1 MNHTTQYDRPL
12 TTIHRVLLIGAAVPM
27 VVFGVLGGIGT
38 FYNMTRAFGSAGTAL
53 GVIAAGEGATTVLAV
68 LTLVLTAFSQSTP
81 AAVRT
86 GLWAMPLA
94 ASVVG
99 VLTAPSWSLTA
110 VQALTPMAMCVSAE
124 GLALMVRRTMVY
136 RTGIDPEQQRRTA
149 DTTRRLA
156 YLRAVAAKHPDE
168 KRRRKAELEAWKVA
182 GQAGAGDL
190 VLGGDLVHVQ
200 RERLTIA
207 ADDALG
213 EMFTIVAAPAA
224 AALGEAPAAPA
235 VAPASTAT
243 LDDVCTVAGV
253 EIPAPGDAMTADQVA
268 AVLRWLRY
276 STNPPMSGRQAI
288 AAFRTHGFTATDA
301 ELWTA
306 WRSIPTP

>member
-12 TTIHRVLLIGAAVPM
+12 TRIHRVLLVAAAVPM
-27 VVFGVLGGIGT
+27 LVFGVLGGIGT
-38 FYNMTRAFGSAGTAL
+38 FSNMTRAFHSSGTAL
-53 GVIAAGEGATTVLAV
+53 GVIAAGEGATAVLAI
-68 LTLVLTAFSQSTP
+68 LTLVLTAFSQATP
-81 AAVRT
+81 ALVRA

-94 ASVVG
+94 AAVVG
-99 VLTAPSWSLTA
+99 AVTAPTLPLAA
-110 VQALTPMAMCVSAE
+110 VQALTPMGMCVSAE

-156 YLRAVAAKHPDE
+156 YLRAVAAKHPDAE
-168 KRRRKAELEAWKVA
+168 TRRKAELEAWKVA
-182 GQAGAGDL
+182 GEAGAGDL
-190 VLGGDLVHVQ
+190 VLGGDLVDVQ

-207 ADDALG
+207 ADDALS
-213 EMFTIVAAPAA
+213 EMFTIVATPA
-224 AALGEAPAAPA
+224 AALGEAPAAPEA
-235 VAPASTAT
+235 TPASTAT
-243 LDDVCTVAGV
+243 LDDVCAVAGV
-253 EIPAPGDAMTADQVA
+253 ETPAPGDAMSADQVA

-288 AAFRTHGFTATDA
+288 SAFRTHGFTATDA
-301 ELWTA
+301 ELWSA

>member
-1 MNHTTQYDRPL
+1 M
-12 TTIHRVLLIGAAVPM
+12 LLVSAAVPM
-27 VVFGVLGGIGT
+27 VVFGALGGVGT
-38 FYNMTRAFGSAGTAL
+38 FSNMTRAFKSSGTAL
-53 GVIAAGEGATTVLAV
+53 GVIAAGEGATAVLAV

-81 AAVRT
+81 AMVRT

-99 VLTAPSWSLTA
+99 ALTAPTWSLTA
-110 VQALTPMAMCVSAE
+110 VQALTPMGMCVSAE

-168 KRRRKAELEAWKVA
+168 NRRRKAELEAWKVA

-190 VLGGDLVHVQ
+190 VLGGELVDVQ

-207 ADDALG
+207 ADDALSS
-213 EMFTIVAAPAA
+213 MFTIVAAVPAA
-224 AALGEAPAAPA
+224 VAAAQVGAGGAPGAGALPQQPPAGSTLADVCA
-235 VAPASTAT
+235 VAGITEP
-243 LDDVCTVAGV
+243 V
-253 EIPAPGDAMTADQVA
+253 PGDPMTADQVA

-276 STNPPMSGRQAI
+276 STNPPMSGRGAI
-288 AAFRTHGFTATDA
+288 TAFRNDGYKATDA
-301 ELWTA
+301 ELWAA
-306 WRSIPTP
+306 WRVVTGPSAP